1 MGALAKDDPEGSSSA
16 SFAHVDAHEPCS
28 VADVL
33 SIQETAD
40 HPMSLARL
48 LVGRP
53 LATEED
59 HSERVGALTGVGIL
73 GLDALGSAA
82 YGPEALL
89 TILLPLGRAGLNSM
103 TALTV
108 VIIAILGIL
117 GISYRQTIDA
127 YPSGGGA
134 YTVAKENLG
143 QTASLFAAA
152 ALALDYLLNVAVA
165 ISSGVGALVS
175 AAPSLLPHT
184 LPICLGLVALLT
196 LFNLRGVRTTGLA
209 FMAPTYLFVLCLA
222 GVLALGAVQALSHGG
237 YPTPIVAPRP
247 LPSAA
252 TGVSLWLVV
261 RAFANGCTAM
271 TGVEAVSN
279 GVPIFKEPSVV
290 HARRTLTII
299 IVILMILLAGIALLC
314 RAYGVTAT
322 PPGGPGYESV
332 LSQLTAAIVGRGTV
346 YYLTIGSI
354 IAVLALSANTSFAD
368 FPRVCRMLAGDRFL
382 PESFVHRGRR
392 LTFSHGILVLAA
404 ASAVLLILF
413 RGVTDRLI
421 PLFAIGALFAFT
433 MSQIGMVAHWRK
445 RSGGHARRALGLNL
459 VGATATALT
468 LCAALVSKF
477 EEGAWI
483 SVLFVVATIALL
495 RRVRRHYDQV
505 AAATAVA
512 AGLDVGPPPGAP
524 IAVVPV
530 RRWDAVALKALKFA
544 IGITDDVI
552 AVQVITGD
560 RDIDDL
566 TDRWNDLVT
575 KPARAMGIKE
585 PILEVRRSKYR
596 QLFGPLADTV
606 VDVAK
611 RNPDRQIAL
620 VVPQLVEARW
630 YHYLLHNHAATVL
643 KTLILLR
650 GGPQIVI
657 ITTPWYLAS
666 AKPERRRLFTAARF
680 APRR

>member
-1 MGALAKDDPEGSSSA
+1 MPVSHTSTRTSLAPP
-16 SFAHVDAHEPCS
+16 VTEPPF
-28 VADVL
+28 
-33 SIQETAD
+33 IQETAD
-40 HPMSLARL
+40 HPMSLAHL

-53 LATEED
+53 LAIEED
-59 HSERVGALTGVGIL
+59 NSERVGALTGVGIL

-108 VIIAILGIL
+108 VIIVILGIL
-117 GISYRQTIDA
+117 GVSYRQTIDA

-175 AAPSLLPHT
+175 AAPLLMPHT
-184 LPICLGLVALLT
+184 LPICLGLVGLLT

-222 GVLALGAVQALSHGG
+222 GVLTLGAVQALSHGG
-237 YPTPIVAPRP
+237 SPTPIVAPRP

-252 TGVSLWLVV
+252 TGVSLWLIV

-299 IVILMILLAGIALLC
+299 IAILMILLAGIALLC
-314 RAYGVTAT
+314 RAYGVAAT

-332 LSQLTAAIVGRGTV
+332 LSQLTAAIVGRGAV

-354 IAVLALSANTSFAD
+354 ITVLALSANTSFAD

-392 LTFSHGILVLAA
+392 LAFSHGILVLAA
-404 ASAVLLILF
+404 ASSVFLILF

-459 VGATATALT
+459 VGAAATALT

-477 EEGAWI
+477 KEGAWI

-495 RRVRRHYDQV
+495 RRVRRHYDEV

-512 AGLDVGPPPGAP
+512 AGLDAGSPPGAP

-530 RRWDAVALKALKFA
+530 RRWDAVTLKALKFA

-560 RDIDDL
+560 RDVDDL

-585 PILEVRRSKYR
+585 PILEIRRSKYR
-596 QLFGPLADTV
+596 QLFGPLADSV

-611 RNPDRQIAL
+611 TNPDRQIAL

-630 YHYLLHNHAATVL
+630 YHYLLHNHAASVL

-657 ITTPWYLAS
+657 ITTPWYLAA
-666 AKPERRRLFTAARF
+666 AKPERRRLFTAPRL